1 MDHGLHL
8 PLMDFGGNPLTLNH
22 LIAYAETGQQLGFS
36 ALAANDDPVFFRP
49 WLDGPT
55 ALATILEHSERM
67 DLATTASMPIVRG
80 PSTRLRTDAVCPSHQ
95 TTHIPLRLARRPE
108 LG

>member
-22 LIAYAETGQQLGFS
+22 LIAYAENSQQLGFS
-36 ALAANDDPVFFRP
+36 ALAANDHLVFSKP
-49 WLDGPT
+49 WQDGPT

-67 DLATTASMPIVRG
+67 DLATTVSLPIVRG
-80 PSTRLRTDAVCPSHQ
+80 PSTGLRTDAVCPSHQ

>member
-1 MDHGLHL
+1 MDYGLHL
-8 PLMDFGGNPLTLNH
+8 PLMDIGGNPLTLNY
-22 LIAYAETGQQLGFS
+22 LIAYAETGQQLGFC

-55 ALATILEHSERM
+55 ALATILEHSEHM
-67 DLATTASMPIVRG
+67 DLATTVSLPIVRG
-80 PSTRLRTDAVCPSHQ
+80 PSTRLQANTVGPSHQ
-95 TTHIPLRLARRPE
+95 TTNIPLRLARRPK